1 MLTNLTIKN
10 YALIDELNVGFNTG
24 LTIIT
29 GETGAGKSIL
39 LGGLSLVLGKRADL
53 SSVKDNS
60 KKCIIEAT
68 FDIAKYNLKSVFK
81 TEDLDY
87 EAQTIVRRE
96 ILPSGKSR
104 AFINDT
110 PVNLGSL
117 QILGERLLDIHSQ
130 HQTLQLTNDNFQF
143 QVIDAL
149 ANNEKSLMTYSS
161 LLKEFKALKSELK
174 DLQDKKN
181 DAVKELDYHTFL
193 LNELEEAKLIA
204 GELDR
209 LETEYE
215 TLNNVEEIKEKLTL
229 SNGLLTNEDIGIIS
243 NLTELKNH
251 FSKLSGYSSQYN
263 SIFERIQSSLIEIDD
278 VFSEIE
284 NLQEQLEA
292 DPNRLHQVNAKLQVI
307 NNLLQKHTVS
317 SIEELLNIKNQLSD
331 KVFETENLDAIILK
345 KEDAINLLESKLIA
359 EAECIHKNRTAI
371 IPKLIAQLESIL
383 VTLGMPNAKFN
394 IKLEPT
400 DSFLNNGRDDLQF
413 LFSANKGGQFNELK
427 KSASGGELSR
437 IMLAIKSILSKYM
450 QLPTIMFD
458 EIDTGVSGEISN
470 KMATI
475 MQQMSKSM
483 QVFTITHLPQI
494 AAKGD
499 THFKVFK
506 EDINNVTQ
514 TQLKQLSPNDRIVE
528 IAQMLGGTDVST
540 SAIAHAKELL
550 N

>member
-10 YALIDELNVGFNTG
+10 YALIDELQVSFNTG

-68 FDIAKYNLKSVFK
+68 FDIAKYNLKPVFK
-81 TEDLDY
+81 AEDLDY
-87 EAQTIVRRE
+87 ESQTIIRRE

-110 PVNLGSL
+110 PVNLDSL
-117 QILGERLLDIHSQ
+117 QVLGERLLDIHSQ

-149 ANNEKSLMTYSS
+149 AKNDKPLASYSL
-161 LLKEFKALKSELK
+161 LLKEFKSLKVELQK
-174 DLQDKKN
+174 LEEKKN
-181 DAVKELDYHTFL
+181 SAVKELDYHTFL
-193 LNELEEAKLIA
+193 LKELEDAHLVS
-204 GELDR
+204 GELEG
-209 LETEYE
+209 LESEYE
-215 TLNNVEEIKEKLTL
+215 TLNNVEEIKEKLAL
-229 SNGLLTNEDIGIIS
+229 SYSLLNSDDIGIIA
-243 NLTELKNH
+243 NLTELKQQ
-251 FSKLSGYSSQYN
+251 FSKLSGYSNQYH
-263 SIFERIQSSLIEIDD
+263 SIFERVQSSLIELDD
-278 VFSEIE
+278 VFSEVE
-284 NLQEQLEA
+284 SLQEQLEA
-292 DPNRLHQVNAKLQVI
+292 DPNRLEQVNGKLQII

-317 SIEELLNIKNQLSD
+317 TVEELLQIKEELSS
-331 KVFETENLDAIILK
+331 KVFETENLDALILE
-345 KEDAINLLESKLIA
+345 KENVIQEFETKLIS
-359 EAECIHKNRTAI
+359 EAELIHNNRIAI
-371 IPKLIAQLESIL
+371 IPKLIDQLESIL
-383 VTLGMPNAKFN
+383 ATLGMPNAKFN
-394 IKLEPT
+394 IQLESVST
-400 DSFLNNGRDDLQF
+400 FLSNGRDELQF

-475 MQQMSKSM
+475 MQQMSKTM

-506 EDINNVTQ
+506 EDVNNMTQ

-528 IAQMLGGTDVST
+528 IAQMLGGTVTSS

>member
-10 YALIDELNVGFNTG
+10 YALIDELHVSFKTG

-60 KKCIIEAT
+60 KKCVIEAT
-68 FDIAKYNLKSVFK
+68 FDIAKYDLKSVFK
-81 TEDLDY
+81 AEDLDY
-87 EAQTIVRRE
+87 ESQTIIRRE

-110 PVNLGSL
+110 PVNLDSL

-149 ANNEKSLMTYSS
+149 AENEKALLNYSS
-161 LLKEFKALKSELK
+161 QLRQFKILKIELEALEE
-174 DLQDKKN
+174 KKN
-181 DAVKELDYHTFL
+181 TALKELDYNTFL
-193 LNELEEAKLIA
+193 LKELEDAKLVA
-204 GELDR
+204 GELEI
-209 LETEYE
+209 LESEYE
-215 TLNNVEEIKEKLTL
+215 TLNNVEEIKEKLAL
-229 SNGLLTNEDIGIIS
+229 SHSLLVNEDVGIIS
-243 NLTELKNH
+243 SLTELKH
-251 FSKLSGYSSQYN
+251 QFSKLSGFSNQYH
-263 SIFERIQSSLIEIDD
+263 SIFERIQSSLIELDD
-278 VFSEIE
+278 VFSEVE

-292 DPNRLHQVNAKLQVI
+292 DPNRLEQVNAKLQI
-307 NNLLQKHTVS
+307 ITNLLQKHTVS
-317 SIEELLNIKNQLSD
+317 TVEELLQIKDELSS
-331 KVFETENLDAIILK
+331 KVIETENLDTLISDQVNAIK
-345 KEDAINLLESKLIA
+345 SLESQLMSKA
-359 EAECIHKNRTAI
+359 EVIHKNRTAI
-371 IPKLIAQLESIL
+371 IPTLTSQLESIL
-383 VTLGMPNAKFN
+383 ATVGMPNAKFQ
-394 IKLEPT
+394 IQLEPADT
-400 DSFLNNGRDDLQF
+400 FLANGRDELQF

-475 MQQMSKSM
+475 MQQMSKTM

-506 EDINNVTQ
+506 EDVNNITQ
-514 TQLKQLSPNDRIVE
+514 TQLKQLSPNERIVE
-528 IAQMLGGTDVST
+528 IAQMLGGTDTSS

>member
-39 LGGLSLVLGKRADL
+39 LGGLSLILGKRADL
-53 SSVKDNS
+53 SHVKDNS
-60 KKCIIEAT
+60 KKCIVEAT
-68 FDIAKYNLKSVFK
+68 FDIAKYDLKSVFK
-81 TEDLDY
+81 SEDLDY
-87 EAQTIVRRE
+87 EAQTIIRRE

-110 PVNLGSL
+110 PVNLDSL
-117 QILGERLLDIHSQ
+117 QVLGERLLDIHSQ
-130 HQTLQLTNDNFQF
+130 HQTLQLTNDHFQF

-149 ANNEKSLMTYSS
+149 AGNEKSLQTYTS
-161 LLKEFKALKSELK
+161 LLHQFKSLKTELQT
-174 DLQDKKN
+174 LQNKKN
-181 DAVKELDYHTFL
+181 DALKELDYNTFL
-193 LNELEEAKLIA
+193 LKELEDAKLVA
-204 GELDR
+204 GELEV
-209 LETEYE
+209 LEEEYE
-215 TLNNVEEIKEKLTL
+215 TLNNVEDIKEKLAL
-229 SNGLLTNEDIGIIS
+229 SYGLMANEDIGIIA
-243 NLTELKNH
+243 NLTELKNQ
-251 FSKLSGYSSQYN
+251 FSKLSGYSNQYAA
-263 SIFERIQSSLIEIDD
+263 IFERIQSSLIELDD

-284 NLQEQLEA
+284 TLQEQLEA
-292 DPNRLHQVNAKLQVI
+292 DPNRLEVVNNKLQI
-307 NNLLQKHTVS
+307 IHNLLHKHTAS
-317 SIEELLNIKNQLSD
+317 SIEQLILIKDDLSS
-331 KVFETENLDAIILK
+331 KVFETEHMDALISE
-345 KEDAINLLESKLIA
+345 KENAIQLIESKLIV
-359 EAECIHKNRTAI
+359 EAELIYNNRTAI
-371 IPKLIAQLESIL
+371 IPELIIQLETIL
-383 VTLGMPNAKFN
+383 ATLGMPNAKFN
-394 IKLEPT
+394 IKLNAT
-400 DSFLNNGRDDLQF
+400 KAFLNNGRDELQF

-470 KMATI
+470 KMASI
-475 MQQMSKSM
+475 MQDMSKEM

-506 EDINNVTQ
+506 EDIDNVTQ

-528 IAQMLGGTDVST
+528 IAQMLGGSDVSS

>member
-10 YALIDELNVGFNTG
+10 YALIDELNVSFNTG

-39 LGGLSLVLGKRADL
+39 LGGLSLILGKRADL
-53 SSVKDNS
+53 SHVKDNS
-60 KKCIIEAT
+60 KKCVIEAT
-68 FDIAKYNLKSVFK
+68 FDIAKYNLKPVFK
-81 TEDLDY
+81 TEALDY
-87 EAQTIVRRE
+87 ESQTIIRRE

-110 PVNLGSL
+110 PVNLDSL
-117 QILGERLLDIHSQ
+117 QVLGERLLDIHSQ

-149 ANNEKSLMTYSS
+149 AKNEKPLLTYVE
-161 LLKEFKALKSELK
+161 LLKQFKRLKTELQE
-174 DLQDKKN
+174 LQNKKN
-181 DAVKELDYHTFL
+181 NAVKELDYHTFL
-193 LNELEEAKLIA
+193 LNELEDAKLVT
-204 GELDR
+204 GELEG

-215 TLNNVEEIKEKLTL
+215 TLNNVEEIKEKLSL
-229 SNGLLTNEDIGIIS
+229 SNDLMSNDEIGIIA
-243 NLTELKNH
+243 NLTELKNQ
-251 FSKLSGYSSQYN
+251 FSKLSGYSSQYH
-263 SIFERIQSSLIEIDD
+263 SIFERIQSSLIELDD

-292 DPNRLHQVNAKLQVI
+292 DPNRLEQVNAKLQII

-317 SIEELLNIKNQLSD
+317 SIEELLQIKEELSS
-331 KVFETENLDAIILK
+331 KVFETENLDAIILE
-345 KEDAINLLESKLIA
+345 KEQAINSLESKLMV
-359 EAECIHKNRTAI
+359 EADSIHDNRTAI
-371 IPKLIAQLESIL
+371 IPKLITQLESIL
-383 VTLGMPNAKFN
+383 ATLGMPNAKFK
-394 IKLEPT
+394 IQLEPAH
-400 DSFLNNGRDDLQF
+400 SFLNNGRDELQF

-506 EDINNVTQ
+506 EDVNNITQ
-514 TQLKQLSPNDRIVE
+514 TQLKQLNPNDRIVE
-528 IAQMLGGTDVST
+528 IAQMLGGADVSS

>member
-39 LGGLSLVLGKRADL
+39 LGGLSLILGKRADL
-53 SSVKDNS
+53 SSVKDSS

-204 GELDR
+204 GEDMNVMSAYAQGVTGQGVTAVVVDSA
-209 LETEYE
+209 LEIRHEDLE
-215 TLNNVEEIKEKLTL
+215 PNVL
-229 SNGLLTNEDIGIIS
+229 
-243 NLTELKNH
+243 
-251 FSKLSGYSSQYN
+251 
-263 SIFERIQSSLIEIDD
+263 
-278 VFSEIE
+278 V
-284 NLQEQLEA
+284 
-292 DPNRLHQVNAKLQVI
+292 NR
-307 NNLLQKHTVS
+307 S
-317 SIEELLNIKNQLSD
+317 LNIKEGAADRTDPSP
-331 KVFETENLDAIILK
+331 AG
-345 KEDAINLLESKLIA
+345 IA
-359 EAECIHKNRTAI
+359 GDHGTSVAG
-371 IPKLIAQLESIL
+371 L
-383 VTLGMPNAKFN
+383 
-394 IKLEPT
+394 
-400 DSFLNNGRDDLQF
+400 
-413 LFSANKGGQFNELK
+413 
-427 KSASGGELSR
+427 
-437 IMLAIKSILSKYM
+437 
-450 QLPTIMFD
+450 
-458 EIDTGVSGEISN
+458 
-470 KMATI
+470 
-475 MQQMSKSM
+475 
-483 QVFTITHLPQI
+483 I
-494 AAKGD
+494 AAKGWNGLGGRGVAPD
-499 THFKVFK
+499 TSLIGMNFLGGGNVPQAEYLIHGFPGSGIAKSDNVGVF
-506 EDINNVTQ
+506 NRSYG
-514 TQLKQLSPNDRIVE
+514 LGWRIVKKRNNYPR
-528 IAQMLGGTDVST
+528 IIYHLGWWRGYRLSLIHISEPTRPY
-540 SAIAHAKELL
+540 
-550 N
+550 

>member
-10 YALIDELNVGFNTG
+10 YALIDELNVSFNTG

-53 SSVKDNS
+53 SHVKDNS

-81 TEDLDY
+81 NEDLDY
-87 EAQTIVRRE
+87 EAQTIIRRE

-110 PVNLGSL
+110 PVNLDSL
-117 QILGERLLDIHSQ
+117 QVLGERLLDIHSQ

-149 ANNEKSLMTYSS
+149 AKNEKSLMTYAV
-161 LLKEFKALKSELK
+161 LLKEFKDLNTELK
-174 DLQDKKN
+174 ALYDKKST
-181 DAVKELDYHTFL
+181 AIKELDYHSFL
-193 LNELEEAKLIA
+193 FKELEDAKLIA
-204 GELDR
+204 GELEA

-215 TLNNVEEIKEKLTL
+215 TLNNVEDIKERL
-229 SNGLLTNEDIGIIS
+229 SVSSQIMNNDDVGIIA
-243 NLTELKNH
+243 NLTEIKNQ
-251 FSKLSGYSSQYN
+251 FSKLSGYSNLYQ
-263 SIFERIQSSLIEIDD
+263 SIFERIESSLIELDD
-278 VFSEIE
+278 VCSEIE
-284 NLQEQLEA
+284 SLQEQL
-292 DPNRLHQVNAKLQVI
+292 DVNPNRLEQVNAKLQI
-307 NNLLQKHTVS
+307 IHNLLQKHTASNV
-317 SIEELLNIKNQLSD
+317 EELIQIKEELGT
-331 KVFETENLDAIILK
+331 KVFETESLDAIISK
-345 KEDAINLLESKLIA
+345 KEEAIKGIEAKLIS
-359 EAECIHKNRTAI
+359 ESEIIHNNRIAT
-371 IPKLIAQLESIL
+371 IPELISELESIL
-383 VTLGMPNAKFN
+383 TTLGMPNAKFN
-394 IKLEPT
+394 IKLQPT
-400 DSFLNNGRDDLQF
+400 SSFLNNGRDELQF

-475 MQQMSKSM
+475 MQQMSKTM

-499 THFKVFK
+499 THFKVYK
-506 EDINNVTQ
+506 EDVNNVTQ
-514 TQLKQLSPNDRIVE
+514 TQLKQLNPNDRIVE
-528 IAQMLGGTDVST
+528 IAQMLGGTDVS
-540 SAIAHAKELL
+540 SLAIAHAKELL

>member
-10 YALIDELNVGFNTG
+10 YALIDELYVSFNTG

-39 LGGLSLVLGKRADL
+39 LGGLSLILGKRADL
-53 SSVKDNS
+53 SHVKDKS

-68 FDIAKYNLKSVFK
+68 FDIAKYNLKTVFK
-81 TEDLDY
+81 TEALDY
-87 EAQTIVRRE
+87 ESQTIIRRE

-110 PVNLGSL
+110 PVTLNSL

-130 HQTLQLTNDNFQF
+130 HQTLQLTNDDFQF

-149 ANNEKSLMTYSS
+149 AKNEKLLSVYTT
-161 LLKEFKALKSELK
+161 LLKEFRQLKTELSS
-174 DLQDKKN
+174 LQEKKN
-181 DAVKELDYHTFL
+181 TALKELDYHSFL
-193 LNELEEAKLIA
+193 LKELEDAKLIS
-204 GELDR
+204 GELEL
-209 LETEYE
+209 LETEYD
-215 TLNNVEEIKEKLTL
+215 TLNNVEDIKERLSISHHAMNNDEVGIITKLTEIK
-229 SNGLLTNEDIGIIS
+229 
-243 NLTELKNH
+243 H
-251 FSKLSGYSSQYN
+251 QFSKLSGYSTKYH
-263 SIFERIQSSLIEIDD
+263 SIYERIQSSLIELDD
-278 VFSEIE
+278 VSSEIE
-284 NLQEQLEA
+284 SLQESLDA
-292 DPNRLHQVNAKLQVI
+292 DPSRLDQVNSKLQII

-317 SIEELLNIKNQLSD
+317 SVEELIEIKENLGS
-331 KVFETENLDAIILK
+331 KVFETENLDTIISE
-345 KEDAINLLESKLIA
+345 KETAINTLEAKLIS
-359 EAECIHKNRTAI
+359 ESETIRKNRLAI
-371 IPKLIAQLESIL
+371 IPKLISQLESIL
-383 VTLGMPNAKFN
+383 ATLGMPNARFD
-394 IKLEPT
+394 IQLEQAE
-400 DSFLNNGRDDLQF
+400 SFLNNGRDTLQF
-413 LFSANKGGQFNELK
+413 LFSANKGGQFTELK

-458 EIDTGVSGEISN
+458 EIDTGVSGEVSN

-475 MQQMSKSM
+475 MQQMSKTM

-506 EDINNVTQ
+506 HDVNNVTQ
-514 TQLKQLSPNDRIVE
+514 TQLKQLNLDDRIVE
-528 IAQMLGGTDVST
+528 IAQMLGGKDVSS